1 MDPSWTFK
9 SCSPSKPINCMVQW
23 RIQVGCWLAFSA
35 ISCLPCLGSHPRK
48 HTWDCPSMVF
58 TKLALSIQTNLQRT
72 ASMKTSSSS
81 SSSWWDLS
89 KAFRPVAPEPAHLPQ
104 QQVMLQNLFR
114 LQAYFKIVLALW
126 PYKNPQVNIPQV
138 SLSGGFLGIT
148 NSSSSWCSKQ

>member
-1 MDPSWTFK
+1 
-9 SCSPSKPINCMVQW
+9 
-23 RIQVGCWLAFSA
+23 
-35 ISCLPCLGSHPRK
+35 
-48 HTWDCPSMVF
+48 MVF
-58 TKLALSIQTNLQRT
+58 TKLALSMQTNLQRT

-89 KAFRPVAPEPAHLPQ
+89 KAFRPVAPESAHLPQ

-148 NSSSSWCSKQ
+148 NSSSS